1 MGGGGDTERNPWKE
15 EGKFKEENWEK
26 HRRLVKTRDKRGRL
40 RIKQGL
46 LLAVGKISKAR
57 GVTMCYFR
65 RNKRVS
71 EHEKQELQK

>member
-1 MGGGGDTERNPWKE
+1 
-15 EGKFKEENWEK
+15 
-26 HRRLVKTRDKRGRL
+26 VKTRDKRGRL

-71 EHEKQELQK
+71 EHEKQELQKRWLRGRNRRPGNCVFIVQRDQIIYA